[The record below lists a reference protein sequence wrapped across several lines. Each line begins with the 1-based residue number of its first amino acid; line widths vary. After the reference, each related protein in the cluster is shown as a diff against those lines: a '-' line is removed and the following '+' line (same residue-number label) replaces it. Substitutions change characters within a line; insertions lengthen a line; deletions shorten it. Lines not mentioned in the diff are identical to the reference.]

1 MKKIILVGDGG
12 HAHSCIDVIE
22 QCNKYNIVGLI
33 SKKEKPT
40 VKVLGYPV
48 LGTDKELKKIS
59 KKTKHALISVGQI
72 KTSKIRINLYKKAIE
87 AGFKMPIITSPYAY
101 VSPRAK
107 IGKGTI
113 IMHGAVVNANAIIG
127 KNCIINTSCIV
138 EHDVIVADHC
148 HVSTGAILNGK
159 VFLGKGS
166 FVGSGSVVKEE
177 VKIGNNCVISANT
190 FLRKNLV
197 SGITYKEQ
205 KYAYKK

>member
-1 MKKIILVGDGG
+1 MKKIILVGAGG

-72 KTSKIRINLYKKAIE
+72 KTSKIRINLYKKALE
-87 AGFKMPIITSPYAY
+87 AGFKLPIITSPHAY
-101 VSPRAK
+101 VSPRAN
-107 IGKGTI
+107 IGEGTI

-127 KNCIINTSCIV
+127 KNCIINTGCII
-138 EHDVIVADHC
+138 EHDVIVEDHC
-148 HVSTGAILNGK
+148 HISTGAILNGK

-166 FVGSGSVVKEE
+166 FVGSGSVVREE
-177 VKIGNNCVISANT
+177 VKIGSNCVITANI
-190 FLRKNLV
+190 FLRQSV
-197 SGITYKEQ
+197 ASGAI
-205 KYAYKK
+205 YKKQK

>member
-1 MKKIILVGDGG
+1 MKKIILIGAGG

-59 KKTKHALISVGQI
+59 KKIKHALISVGQI

-87 AGFKMPIITSPYAY
+87 AGFKFPVITSPYAY

-107 IGKGTI
+107 IGEGTI
-113 IMHGAVVNANAIIG
+113 VMHGAVINANAIIG
-127 KNCIINTSCIV
+127 KNCILNTNCVV
-138 EHDVIVADHC
+138 EHDATIYDHC

-159 VFLGKGS
+159 VFLGRGS
-166 FVGSGSVVKEE
+166 FVGSGSIIKQDTE
-177 VKIGNNCVISANT
+177 IGNNCVIGANI
-190 FLRKNLV
+190 FLRQN
-197 SGITYKEQ
+197 ITSNTV
-205 KYAYKK
+205 YKK

>member
-1 MKKIILVGDGG
+1 MKKIILIGAGG

-87 AGFKMPIITSPYAY
+87 AGFKLPIIISPHSY
-101 VSPRAK
+101 VSSRAK
-107 IGKGTI
+107 IGEGTI
-113 IMHGAVVNANAIIG
+113 ILHGAVVNANAIIG
-127 KNCIINTSCIV
+127 KNCIINTGCII
-138 EHDVIVADHC
+138 EHDVIVEDHC
-148 HVSTGAILNGK
+148 HISTGAILNGK

-166 FVGSGSVVKEE
+166 FVGSGSVVREE
-177 VKIGNNCVISANT
+177 VKIGSNCVIAANI
-190 FLRKNLV
+190 FLRQSLV
-197 SGITYKEQ
+197 SDSI
-205 KYAYKK
+205 YKKQK